1 MLGFLKLFTATSL
14 RHSMKTTGNNQ
25 ADLEH

>member
-1 MLGFLKLFTATSL
+1 
-14 RHSMKTTGNNQ
+14 MKTTGNNQ